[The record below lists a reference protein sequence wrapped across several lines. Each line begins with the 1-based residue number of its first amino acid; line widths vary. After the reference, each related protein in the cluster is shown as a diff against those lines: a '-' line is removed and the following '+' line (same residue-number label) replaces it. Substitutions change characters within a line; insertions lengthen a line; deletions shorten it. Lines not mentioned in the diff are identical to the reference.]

1 MLRCATVILATL
13 CAIEAY
19 AYKPLY
25 VVNGAV
31 VDSIEH
37 IPHENIER
45 IDNLPA
51 NEETIAK
58 WGLGASE
65 GVILVT
71 LRYDTE
77 AQFSHNGYNNFTD
90 YLASTVRWDETMP
103 AERVSLRITVDNT
116 GKSIIDEVIASSS
129 KQFLKRVT
137 KAIND
142 APLWTPAER
151 SGTPIESQHLVNL
164 QLPRGK
170 TMPREMGI
178 IIR

>member
-1 MLRCATVILATL
+1 MLRTAITILATL
-13 CAIEAY
+13 CTIEVY

-25 VVNGAV
+25 VVNGTV
-31 VDSIEH
+31 VESIEH

-51 NEETIAK
+51 NEETIAE
-58 WGLGASE
+58 WGIEASE

-77 AQFSHNGYNNFTD
+77 ARFSHLDFTNFTD
-90 YLASTVRWDETMP
+90 YLASTVSWDETMP
-103 AERVSLRITVDNT
+103 AERVSLRIVVDES
-116 GKSIIDEVIASSS
+116 GKATISEVIDSSS

-137 KAIND
+137 KAINN
-142 APLWTPAER
+142 APLWSPAER
-151 SGTPIESQHLVNL
+151 NGTPVESQHLVNL
-164 QLPRGK
+164 QLPKGK
-170 TMPREMGI
+170 HMPREMGV

>member
-1 MLRCATVILATL
+1 MLRCAITILATL

-25 VVNGAV
+25 VVNGRV
-31 VDSIEH
+31 VESIEH

-51 NEETIAK
+51 NEETIAE
-58 WGLGASE
+58 WGLEASE

-77 AQFSHNGYNNFTD
+77 AGFSHLDYTNFTD
-90 YLASTVRWDETMP
+90 YLASAVRWDDTMP
-103 AERVSLRITVDNT
+103 AERVSLRILVDST
-116 GKSIIDEVIASSS
+116 GKATISEVIASSS

-137 KAIND
+137 KAINN
-142 APLWTPAER
+142 APLWRPAER
-151 SGTPIESQHLVNL
+151 NGMPIESQHLVNL
-164 QLPRGK
+164 QLPKGK
-170 TMPREMGI
+170 SMPREMGI

>member
-1 MLRCATVILATL
+1 MRRLVIVILATL
-13 CAIEAY
+13 CSIAAY

-25 VVNGAV
+25 VVNGVV

-51 NEETIAK
+51 DEESIAK

-77 AQFSHNGYNNFTD
+77 ATFNSGDYNNFTD
-90 YLASTVRWDETMP
+90 YLASAVRWDETMS
-103 AERVSLRITVDNT
+103 AERVSLRIEVDST
-116 GKSIIDEVIASSS
+116 GRATIKEVIASSS

-137 KAIND
+137 AAINN
-142 APLWTPAER
+142 APRWTPAER
-151 SGTPIESQHLVNL
+151 DGTPVESLHLVNL
-164 QLPRGK
+164 QLPKGK
-170 TMPREMGI
+170 QMPREMGV

>member
-1 MLRCATVILATL
+1 MLRRVITILAIL
-13 CAIEAY
+13 CSIAAY

-25 VVNGAV
+25 VVNGVV

-51 NEETIAK
+51 DEDTIAK
-58 WGLGASE
+58 WGLEASE

-77 AQFSHNGYNNFTD
+77 AYFNHDNYNNFTE
-90 YLASTVRWDETMP
+90 YLASTVRWDDTMS

-116 GKSIIDEVIASSS
+116 GKATISEIIDSSS

-137 KAIND
+137 QFVTQI
-142 APLWTPAER
+142 
-151 SGTPIESQHLVNL
+151 V
-164 QLPRGK
+164 
-170 TMPREMGI
+170 
-178 IIR
+178 

>member
-1 MLRCATVILATL
+1 MLRRAITILAML

-25 VVNGAV
+25 VVNGVV

-51 NEETIAK
+51 DEQSIAQ

-77 AQFSHNGYNNFTD
+77 ARFSHNGYNNFTD
-90 YLASTVRWDETMP
+90 YLASTVRWEDTMS
-103 AERVSLRITVDNT
+103 AERVSLRIVVDT
-116 GKSIIDEVIASSS
+116 SGKAVISEVISSSS
-129 KQFLKRVT
+129 KQFLKRVM
-137 KAIND
+137 KAID
-142 APLWTPAER
+142 QAPLWTPAQR
-151 SGTPIESQHLVNL
+151 DGVSVESLHLVNL
-164 QLPRGK
+164 QLPKGK
-170 TMPREMGI
+170 SMPREMGVI
-178 IIR
+178 FR

>member
-1 MLRCATVILATL
+1 MLRSAITILATL

-19 AYKPLY
+19 GYKPLY
-25 VVNGAV
+25 VVGGVV

-51 NEETIAK
+51 DEESIAK
-58 WGLGASE
+58 WGIGASE

-77 AQFSHNGYNNFTD
+77 ARFSHDSFNNFTD
-90 YLASTVRWDETMP
+90 YLASAVRWDDTMS
-103 AERVSLRITVDNT
+103 AERVSLRIMVDGS
-116 GKSIIDEVIASSS
+116 GKATISEVIGSSS

-137 KAIND
+137 KAVNE
-142 APLWTPAER
+142 APLWTPALR
-151 SGTPIESQHLVNL
+151 NGTPVESQHLVNL
-164 QLPRGK
+164 QLPKGK
-170 TMPREMGI
+170 SMPREVGV